1 MAKKARAR
9 SAVFTPLEVT
19 MKFQTGLL
27 FLTMVLIAG
36 CSRIPVPSIFGTPT
50 PLPTQVPLPTR
61 VAVAAPTPTLN
72 LIPPGDTSEAAAMLK
87 DFITAVAKNNVAG
100 ALTYWNT
107 SQSSA
112 YAANV
117 RAMVQE
123 WADKKRQLTLT
134 GISYMGRDATGKS
147 VPMPLTDP
155 RVDQAIAKVQID
167 GLEYQ
172 FYLSQLKGGWFIE
185 GVNTFG
191 K

>member
-1 MAKKARAR
+1 MKMRIGIFFLF
-9 SAVFTPLEVT
+9 AV
-19 MKFQTGLL
+19 
-27 FLTMVLIAG
+27 LTVD
-36 CSRIPVPSIFGTPT
+36 CSRVAVPLLVNPTAT

-61 VAVAAPTPTLN
+61 VTVVAPTPTLN
-72 LIPPGDTSEAAAMLK
+72 LIPPGDSSEAATMLK
-87 DFITAVAKNNVAG
+87 DFIAAVARGDVNG

-123 WADKKRQLTLT
+123 WADKRRQLVLGEIT
-134 GISYMGRDATGKS
+134 YMGRDATGKS
-147 VPMPLTDP
+147 VPMLLTDP
-155 RVDQAIAKVQID
+155 RVEQAVAKVQID